1 MKANVQEIFP
11 TPIYFS
17 SLERKLS
24 KEEFNFINKHK
35 KELHKNTGNLTSNN
49 NYILEEKPFK
59 KLKKE
64 MFSCVED
71 YANNVLCYKNVT
83 PYITQSW
90 LNFTEENEY
99 HHIHEHPNSLISGV
113 FYINADENNDAIKL
127 FNTKYL
133 MIRPEVTTWNVWNSL
148 SWRFPVK
155 TGLIILFPSSLTHS
169 VDFKK
174 GNNTRVSLAFN
185 VFVKGILGDNKSLT
199 ELKL

>member
-1 MKANVQEIFP
+1 MLIESIFP
-11 TPIYFS
+11 TAIGFNKLFRELTNSEKDFLLNQKTYVNEGNS
-17 SLERKLS
+17 TSENTYVLED
-24 KEEFNFINKHK
+24 E
-35 KELHKNTGNLTSNN
+35 
-49 NYILEEKPFK
+49 
-59 KLKKE
+59 KLKDLKSFIE
-64 MFSCVED
+64 SSVLD
-71 YANNVLCYKNVT
+71 YFREVHAPDKNVT
-83 PYITQSW
+83 PYITQSG